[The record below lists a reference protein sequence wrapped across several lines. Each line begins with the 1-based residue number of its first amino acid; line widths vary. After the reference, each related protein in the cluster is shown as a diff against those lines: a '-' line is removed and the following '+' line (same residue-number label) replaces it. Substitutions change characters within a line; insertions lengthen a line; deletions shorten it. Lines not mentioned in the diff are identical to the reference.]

1 MKNQEKG
8 ARKINERYLKPA
20 TNIPWYW
27 KMLGHN
33 SRYSARRSQW
43 LVSLGLRI
51 DDLRNEMHKEFAL
64 IHLTLEQHGQRIA
77 QLEHANLELLKEIRE
92 NTISRSEFEEL
103 RAKVRQLESKLSE

>member
-1 MKNQEKG
+1 MTRE
-8 ARKINERYLKPA
+8 
-20 TNIPWYW
+20 
-27 KMLGHN
+27 
-33 SRYSARRSQW
+33 
-43 LVSLGLRI
+43 SLGLRI